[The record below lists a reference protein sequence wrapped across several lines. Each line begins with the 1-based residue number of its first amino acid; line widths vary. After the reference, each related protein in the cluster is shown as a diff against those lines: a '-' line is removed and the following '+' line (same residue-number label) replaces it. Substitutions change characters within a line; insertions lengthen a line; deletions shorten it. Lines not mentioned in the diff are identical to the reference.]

1 MLANGPQ
8 NLEENFKNSV
18 FSYFAIYRLEVIKLS
33 FDPVWAKINGSFF
46 GWLLSWIPCLFS
58 EAFETSEDI

>member
-33 FDPVWAKINGSFF
+33 FDPV
-46 GWLLSWIPCLFS
+46 
-58 EAFETSEDI
+58 